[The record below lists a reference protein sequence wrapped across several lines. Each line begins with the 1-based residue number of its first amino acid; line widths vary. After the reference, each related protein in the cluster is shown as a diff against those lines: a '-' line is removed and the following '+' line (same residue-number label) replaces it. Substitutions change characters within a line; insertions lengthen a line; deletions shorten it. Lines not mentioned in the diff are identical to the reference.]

1 MRGGCL
7 LSHPCC
13 YSCVMFIYVC
23 LVLGCIAS
31 ACSLFQL
38 LFIEGFVRT
47 PRLSRSAQSCGGR
60 RSHFAVHTM
69 QTHIEIQGKCISELC
84 ICITMHPA
92 SAASNCIV
100 HLDASAAPSIIFVL
114 HFDTTLPICILCIW
128 SSISRLIIVHP
139 LHLVEYLAANNRGK
153 HGRLAVQH
161 KLYLR
166 EKIYEIE

>member
-1 MRGGCL
+1 
-7 LSHPCC
+7 
-13 YSCVMFIYVC
+13 MFRLYR
-23 LVLGCIAS
+23 L
-31 ACSLFQL
+31 
-38 LFIEGFVRT
+38 
-47 PRLSRSAQSCGGR
+47 PRLYSVARL
-60 RSHFAVHTM
+60 HTM

-100 HLDASAAPSIIFVL
+100 HLDASAAPSIMFVL

-153 HGRLAVQH
+153 HSRLAVQH